1 MWLEKLI
8 LRDFRNYENAE
19 ISFCFGTNMIQGEN
33 AQGKTNILEALS
45 LLSTGK
51 SFRTP
56 HLQDVIRSGST
67 TFFIEA
73 HFHKEEVAQTLSLAF
88 DGQSKKILHNY
99 TSYNSFISLLGILP
113 SVLIVPED
121 ISIIIGSPTE
131 RRRFLD
137 MHIAQVDPL
146 YVYHLGRYYKAMK
159 HRNALLKQQKEVSIS
174 SWEQI
179 MAQAAAYLI
188 LARKRHS
195 KEILQKAQR
204 YMQILSEEKDTLSI
218 EYKSSIPLANEEK
231 KLAEQ
236 ILIHYTKTR
245 LRELLIKST
254 LHGPHRDEIDLLIN
268 GKEAKY
274 FGSEGQKRCFVTA
287 LHLAQRD
294 LFEESFGSAP
304 LVGIDDFGTHL
315 DQNRSAVLLSHVSTL
330 GQTFLT
336 SPTPFSSENLLQEQK
351 TLFVHRGTI
360 QDRAQYDENKLVLE
374 EML

>member
-1 MWLEKLI
+1 MWLEKLT
-8 LRDFRNYENAE
+8 LRNFRNYENAE
-19 ISFCFGTNMIQGEN
+19 ISFCLGTNMIQGEN

-56 HLQDVIRSGST
+56 HLQDAIRYGST
-67 TFFIEA
+67 AFFIEA
-73 HFHKEEVAQTLSLAF
+73 HFHKEKVEQTLSLAF
-88 DGQSKKILHNY
+88 DGQTKKILHNQ

-121 ISIIIGSPTE
+121 ISILIGSPTE

-159 HRNALLKQQKEVSIS
+159 YRNALLKQQREVSIS

-179 MAQAAAYLI
+179 MAQAAAYLV
-188 LARKRHS
+188 LARKRHT
-195 KEILQKAQR
+195 KELLIKAMR
-204 YMQILSEEKDTLSI
+204 YMQILSEEKDELSMD
-218 EYKSSIPLANEEK
+218 YKSSIPLASDEK
-231 KLAEQ
+231 KYAEQ
-236 ILIHYTKTR
+236 ILVHYTKAR
-245 LRELLIKST
+245 PRELLIKST
-254 LHGPHRDEIDLLIN
+254 LYGPHRDEIELLIN

-294 LFEESFGSAP
+294 LFEEAFCSAP

-315 DQNRSAVLLSHVSTL
+315 DQKRSSILLSHVATL

-336 SPTPFSSENLLQEQK
+336 SPTPFSSERLLQKQK
-351 TLFVHRGTI
+351 TLCVHQGII
-360 QDRAQYDENKLVLE
+360 QDTVQYGESTLVLE